1 MASDKFSVTHYGNK
15 QYLCGIANVS
25 HVIATATD
33 YCTPVGLVVG
43 DCKVLV
49 VVAGGGG
56 GLSGVQVSSDAYQ
69 KDWVKAVNFDSA
81 LIHSALLG

>member
-1 MASDKFSVTHYGNK
+1 MESK

-43 DCKVLV
+43 DCNVLV
-49 VVAGGGG
+49 VVAGGGE
-56 GLSGVQVSSDAYQ
+56 A
-69 KDWVKAVNFDSA
+69 
-81 LIHSALLG
+81 